1 MVPGRT
7 ADTDAAQ
14 TAWRAALLEIATRQ
28 LLDDGKIS
36 DKSEQIFQ
44 RLTVDGQS
52 PELGNGS
59 TGSCRIYGRGLCG
72 IFRRQ
77 AGRLG
82 MERQKGEGCAVFC
95 Q

>member
-52 PELGNGS
+52 PES
-59 TGSCRIYGRGLCG
+59 VAAAYGTSRNSVDKIKSRMIAKLRE
-72 IFRRQ
+72 IVRSLEA
-77 AGRLG
+77 AGD
-82 MERQKGEGCAVFC
+82 V
-95 Q
+95 